1 MTRSTGTSGLIFS
14 ASPPSACMALRMAAR
29 STTAGTPVKSC
40 ISTRAGRNA
49 TSCSSLRFFSHFGHR
64 KDVFLFHRAAVFVA
78 QQIFQQHLHRERQT
92 RNPLQAVLL
101 SRGQAVI
108 NVGLAADL
116 EGLLAFE
123 AVERGHVRK
132 SRYLA
137 APIPEARRYQAT
149 LLAGE
154 GRSLRRG
161 TGARTVP
168 VYSLFKRA
176 ATWRAENSPMHRAAA
191 RRCINDASSF

>member
-1 MTRSTGTSGLIFS
+1 
-14 ASPPSACMALRMAAR
+14 ALL
-29 STTAGTPVKSC
+29 G
-40 ISTRAGRNA
+40 
-49 TSCSSLRFFSHFGHR
+49 
-64 KDVFLFHRAAVFVA
+64 DRAAVFMT
-78 QQIFQQHLHRERQT
+78 QQVFQKHLHREGKT

-132 SRYLA
+132 SRCLA

-168 VYSLFKRA
+168 VYNLFKRA
-176 ATWRAENSPMHRAAA
+176 ATWASGNSPIRRAALSRSDA
-191 RRCINDASSF
+191 RRALA